1 MSEDEFLALKK
12 QGKNS
17 SNRNDQSQNYD
28 HIDADVYDFATLRQE
43 LGVDEHD
50 DFQDEEDDG
59 LGDQLIEE
67 GDDLNTRFLLYRQR
81 FRFLWEY
88 PTFFQRYFRGGSLL
102 C

>member
-43 LGVDEHD
+43 LGVDEQD

-67 GDDLNTRFLLYRQR
+67 GDDVNDLTFGDAPVGRWKIYTRM
-81 FRFLWEY
+81 
-88 PTFFQRYFRGGSLL
+88 GIVAI
-102 C
+102 